1 MGRCSGQL
9 MKRTYPLVIAVVLII
24 LVCPVKTRAEV
35 MHKWFDENGQVHF
48 SDRAPHGRES
58 ETTDIRSSSGK
69 GNPGNTAGLRETER
83 QLLGASSRREKEIK
97 QARRRSVS
105 KHAAAK
111 SGCSTARNRYDRAKR
126 KPGTAKSMLVRR
138 YFDEMRELCR

>member
-1 MGRCSGQL
+1 MSSTNWSLFR
-9 MKRTYPLVIAVVLII
+9 VLILAVALI
-24 LVCPVKTRAEV
+24 VLSGPGKACAEV

-69 GNPGNTAGLRETER
+69 GNPGNTGGLRETER
-83 QLLGASSRREKEIK
+83 QLLGASRRREKEIK

-105 KHAAAK
+105 KHTVGK
-111 SGCSTARNRYDRAKR
+111 SSCRTARKRYDRAKR
-126 KPGTAKSMLVRR
+126 KPGAAKSKLVRR
-138 YFDEMRELCR
+138 YFEEMRELCR